1 MVVRVAQQAQR
12 SGAARVVVATD
23 DVTIADT
30 VEQYGIE
37 AVMTSPDH
45 PSGTDRLAEACS
57 SLNVSDNT
65 IVVNVQGDEPL
76 IDPDLVGA
84 VAKLLGDRTEVEV
97 ATAAHPIDSAST
109 LFDSNAV
116 KVVCNHRRHALYF
129 SRAPIPWARDALAAG
144 ERVLA
149 PSLPALRH
157 IGLYAY
163 RAGFLR
169 RFPHLPRGPLERFES
184 LEQLRVLENGY
195 AIAVH
200 ITNTP
205 PAPGV
210 DTPED
215 LAYVQKLVED
225 QGSPESS

>member
-1 MVVRVAQQAQR
+1 MKPLPWIAMVPARAASTRLPGKALADIGGRPMVVRVAQQAQR

-116 KVVCNHRRHALYF
+116 KVVCNHRRLPSPA
-129 SRAPIPWARDALAAG
+129 SRPTG
-144 ERVLA
+144 
-149 PSLPALRH
+149 ALR
-157 IGLYAY
+157 ITGTAT
-163 RAGFLR
+163 GT
-169 RFPHLPRGPLERFES
+169 GK
-184 LEQLRVLENGY
+184 RVCDRSAHY
-195 AIAVH
+195 QYP
-200 ITNTP
+200 TR
-205 PAPGV
+205 PGR
-210 DTPED
+210 
-215 LAYVQKLVED
+215 
-225 QGSPESS
+225 